1 MENYKGHLKVPVED
15 KQYSLAIL
23 LELAIQHANL
33 HNILEAIMLLI
44 RLWKSQTN
52 IDNKYVILFNYIVD
66 FMFISFYITI
76 MYFVQLNV
84 MFEQYFVLEKEKAI
98 LKNLLICKTKTIV
111 IFTCVGFPVQIF
123 FLLLLC

>member
-52 IDNKYVILFNYIVD
+52 IDNKYVIF
-66 FMFISFYITI
+66 FII
-76 MYFVQLNV
+76 
-84 MFEQYFVLEKEKAI
+84 
-98 LKNLLICKTKTIV
+98 LLIFCLYLFI
-111 IFTCVGFPVQIF
+111 
-123 FLLLLC
+123 